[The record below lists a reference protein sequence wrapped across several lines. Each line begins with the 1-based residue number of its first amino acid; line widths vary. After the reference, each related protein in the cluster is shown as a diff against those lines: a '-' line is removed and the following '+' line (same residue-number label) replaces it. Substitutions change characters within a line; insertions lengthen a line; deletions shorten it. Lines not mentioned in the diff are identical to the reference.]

1 MNSPQTNNQKKVKIE
16 ETKIRLNMRQPYVQ
30 HVEETLI
37 LFEVQL
43 NIKRNSNQTQTVIIL
58 QFII

>member
-1 MNSPQTNNQKKVKIE
+1 MNSPQTNNQKKMKFK
-16 ETKIRLNMRQPYVQ
+16 ETKIRLNMRQPYAQ

-43 NIKRNSNQTQTVIIL
+43 NIKKNSNQKQTVIIL
-58 QFII
+58 QFMI